1 MNKKDGRIR
10 QYRGKTE
17 GMKNRI
23 LQIVIL
29 LSVTIVQGLAA
40 CVERLAVPSPSMN
53 KEIPVLVVLPDIA
66 LGSEGKSCPVVYLLH
81 GYGGNAET
89 WINIKPDLPQIADQ
103 KGIIFVCPDAR
114 NSWYWDS
121 PIDPA
126 FRYETFVASELVEYV
141 DLHYKTVTDREG
153 RAITGLSMGGHGA
166 LWIAFRHQ
174 ETFGACGSMSGCA
187 DIRPFPK
194 NWEISR
200 RLGSLAENPKLWD
213 EYTVI
218 NNLDSLRSEALAIL
232 IDCGVED
239 FFLDVNKELHASLLT
254 RQIDHDFTIRPGG
267 HNRAYWHNAIDY
279 QILFFEK
286 YFRRYS
292 EQQVE

>member
-1 MNKKDGRIR
+1 M
-10 QYRGKTE
+10 
-17 GMKNRI
+17 
-23 LQIVIL
+23 
-29 LSVTIVQGLAA
+29 LSVSIVQGFAA
-40 CVERLAVPSPSMN
+40 GVERLSVPSASMN

-66 LGSEGKSCPVVYLLH
+66 LASEGGDCPVVYLLH

-89 WINIKPDLPQIADQ
+89 WLTVKPDLPQIADQ
-103 KGIIFVCPDAR
+103 KGIIFVCPDAQ

-121 PIDPA
+121 PVDSA
-126 FRYETFVASELVEYV
+126 FRYETFVASELVGYI
-141 DLHYKTVTDREG
+141 DLHYKTIAERKG
-153 RAITGLSMGGHGA
+153 RAIAGLSMGGHGA

-174 ETFGACGSMSGCA
+174 DAFGACGSMSGCA
-187 DIRPFPK
+187 DIRPFPN

-218 NNLDSLRSEALAIL
+218 NNLDSLRGAALAIL

-239 FFLDVNKELHASLLT
+239 FFLDVNKELHASLLAK
-254 RQIDHDFTIRPGG
+254 QIDHDFTIRPGG
-267 HNRAYWHNAIDY
+267 HNRAYWRNAIDY

-286 YFRRYS
+286 YFRRHIES
-292 EQQVE
+292 QVE

>member
-1 MNKKDGRIR
+1 
-10 QYRGKTE
+10 
-17 GMKNRI
+17 MKNRI

-174 ETFGACGSMSGCA
+174 ETFGACGSMSGCT

-239 FFLDVNKELHASLLT
+239 FFLDVNKELHASLLA

>member
-1 MNKKDGRIR
+1 MKKR
-10 QYRGKTE
+10 T
-17 GMKNRI
+17 
-23 LQIVIL
+23 LQIVL
-29 LSVTIVQGLAA
+29 LLLALAVQGFAA
-40 CVERLAVPSPSMN
+40 GVERLSVPSASMN

-66 LGSEGKSCPVVYLLH
+66 LASEGKSCPVVYLLH

-89 WINIKPDLPQIADQ
+89 WLTVKPDLPQIADQ
-103 KGIIFVCPDAR
+103 KGIIFVCPDAQ

-121 PIDPA
+121 PVDSA
-126 FRYETFVASELVEYV
+126 FRYETFVASELVGYI
-141 DLHYKTVTDREG
+141 DLHYKTIAERKG
-153 RAITGLSMGGHGA
+153 RAIAGLSMGGHGA

-174 ETFGACGSMSGCA
+174 DAFGACGSMSGCA
-187 DIRPFPK
+187 DIRPFPN

-200 RLGSLAENPKLWD
+200 RLSSLAENPKLWD

-218 NNLDSLRSEALAIL
+218 NNLDSLRGAALAIL

-239 FFLDVNKELHASLLT
+239 FFLDVNKELHASLLA

-267 HNRAYWHNAIDY
+267 HNRAYWRNAIDS

-286 YFRRYS
+286 YFRRHIES
-292 EQQVE
+292 QVE

>member
-1 MNKKDGRIR
+1 MKKR
-10 QYRGKTE
+10 T
-17 GMKNRI
+17 
-23 LQIVIL
+23 LQIAL
-29 LSVTIVQGLAA
+29 LLLALAVQGFAA
-40 CVERLAVPSPSMN
+40 GVERLSVPSASMN
-53 KEIPVLVVLPDIA
+53 KEIPVLIVLPDIA
-66 LGSEGKSCPVVYLLH
+66 LASEGGDCPVVYLLH

-89 WINIKPDLPQIADQ
+89 WLTIKPDLPQIADQ

-126 FRYETFVASELVEYV
+126 FCYETFVASELVEYV

>member
-1 MNKKDGRIR
+1 MKKR
-10 QYRGKTE
+10 T
-17 GMKNRI
+17 
-23 LQIVIL
+23 LQIVL
-29 LSVTIVQGLAA
+29 LLLALAVQGFAA
-40 CVERLAVPSPSMN
+40 GVERLSVPSASMN

-66 LGSEGKSCPVVYLLH
+66 LASEGGDCPVVYLLH

-89 WINIKPDLPQIADQ
+89 WLTIKPDLPQIADQ

-126 FRYETFVASELVEYV
+126 FRYETFVASELVGYI
-141 DLHYKTVTDREG
+141 DLHYKTVAGRKG

-239 FFLDVNKELHASLLT
+239 FFLDVNKELHASLLA

>member
-1 MNKKDGRIR
+1 MKKR
-10 QYRGKTE
+10 T
-17 GMKNRI
+17 
-23 LQIVIL
+23 LQIAL
-29 LSVTIVQGLAA
+29 LLLALAVQGFAA
-40 CVERLAVPSPSMN
+40 GVERLSVPSASMN
-53 KEIPVLVVLPDIA
+53 KEIPVLIVLPDIA
-66 LGSEGKSCPVVYLLH
+66 LASEGGDCPVVYLLH

-89 WINIKPDLPQIADQ
+89 WLTIKPDLPQIADQ

>member
-1 MNKKDGRIR
+1 
-10 QYRGKTE
+10 
-17 GMKNRI
+17 MKNRI

>member
-1 MNKKDGRIR
+1 
-10 QYRGKTE
+10 
-17 GMKNRI
+17 MKNRI

-29 LSVTIVQGLAA
+29 LSVSIAQGFAA
-40 CVERLAVPSPSMN
+40 CVERLAVRSPSMN
-53 KEIPVLVVLPDIA
+53 KEIPVLVILPDIA
-66 LGSEGKSCPVVYLLH
+66 LASEGGDCPVVYLLH

-103 KGIIFVCPDAR
+103 KGIIFVCPDAW

>member
-1 MNKKDGRIR
+1 MKKR
-10 QYRGKTE
+10 T
-17 GMKNRI
+17 
-23 LQIVIL
+23 LQIAL
-29 LSVTIVQGLAA
+29 LLLALAVQGFAA
-40 CVERLAVPSPSMN
+40 GVERLSVPSASMN
-53 KEIPVLVVLPDIA
+53 KEIPVLIVLPDIA
-66 LGSEGKSCPVVYLLH
+66 LASEGGDCPVVYLLH

-89 WINIKPDLPQIADQ
+89 WLTIKPDLPQIADQ

-174 ETFGACGSMSGCA
+174 QTFGACGSMSGCA
-187 DIRPFPK
+187 DIRPFPN

-200 RLGSLAENPKLWD
+200 RIGSFTDNPKVWE

-218 NNLDSLRSEALAIL
+218 NRLDSIQSTDPAII
-232 IDCGVED
+232 IDCGVAD
-239 FFLDVNKELHASLLT
+239 FFLEVNEELHASLLA

-267 HNRAYWHNAIDY
+267 HNRAYWNNAIDY
-279 QILFFEK
+279 HILFFEK
-286 YFRRYS
+286 YFRRPIS
-292 EQQVE
+292 PQI

>member
-1 MNKKDGRIR
+1 MKKR
-10 QYRGKTE
+10 T
-17 GMKNRI
+17 
-23 LQIVIL
+23 LQIAL
-29 LSVTIVQGLAA
+29 LLLALAVQGFAA
-40 CVERLAVPSPSMN
+40 GVERLSVPSASMN
-53 KEIPVLVVLPDIA
+53 KEIPVLVILPDIA
-66 LGSEGKSCPVVYLLH
+66 LASEGGDCPVVYLLH

-89 WINIKPDLPQIADQ
+89 WLTIKPDLPQIADQ

-174 ETFGACGSMSGCA
+174 ETFGACGSMSRCA

-239 FFLDVNKELHASLLT
+239 FFLDVNKELHASLLA

>member
-1 MNKKDGRIR
+1 MKKR
-10 QYRGKTE
+10 T
-17 GMKNRI
+17 
-23 LQIVIL
+23 LQIAL
-29 LSVTIVQGLAA
+29 LLLALAVQGFAA
-40 CVERLAVPSPSMN
+40 GVERLSVPSASMN
-53 KEIPVLVVLPDIA
+53 KEIPVLVILPDIA
-66 LGSEGKSCPVVYLLH
+66 LASEGGDCPVVYLLH

-89 WINIKPDLPQIADQ
+89 WLTIKPDLPQIADQ

>member
-1 MNKKDGRIR
+1 MKKR
-10 QYRGKTE
+10 T
-17 GMKNRI
+17 
-23 LQIVIL
+23 LQIAL
-29 LSVTIVQGLAA
+29 LLLALAVQGFAA
-40 CVERLAVPSPSMN
+40 GVERLSVPSASMN
-53 KEIPVLVVLPDIA
+53 KEIPVLVILPDIA
-66 LGSEGKSCPVVYLLH
+66 LASEGGDCPVVYLLH

-89 WINIKPDLPQIADQ
+89 WLTIKPDLPQIADQ

-239 FFLDVNKELHASLLT
+239 FFLDVNKELHASLLA

>member
-1 MNKKDGRIR
+1 
-10 QYRGKTE
+10 
-17 GMKNRI
+17 
-23 LQIVIL
+23 
-29 LSVTIVQGLAA
+29 
-40 CVERLAVPSPSMN
+40 MN
-53 KEIPVLVVLPDIA
+53 KEISVLIVLPDIA
-66 LGSEGKSCPVVYLLH
+66 LAGEGEDCPVVYLLH
-81 GYGGNAET
+81 GYGGDDET
-89 WINIKPDLPQIADQ
+89 WLTIKPDLPQIADQ
-103 KGIIFVCPDAR
+103 KGIIFVCPDAQ

-121 PIDPA
+121 PIDSA
-126 FRYETFVASELVEYV
+126 FRYETFVASELIAYI
-141 DLHYKTVTDREG
+141 DMHYKTIADRKG

-200 RLGSLAENPKLWD
+200 RLGSFAENPNIWD
-213 EYTVI
+213 EHTVI
-218 NNLDSLRSEALAIL
+218 NRLDSLRGGEPAII

-239 FFLDVNKELHASLLT
+239 FFLEVNKELHASLLT

-267 HNRAYWHNAIDY
+267 HNRAYWQSAVDY

-286 YFRRYS
+286 FFRRTI
-292 EQQVE
+292 QPQVK